1 MTLATKLNSTKAT
14 LTVRAK
20 SAVIAHTKFDNKWAL
35 HKYDNYQKIL
45 LYLMNSVRINT
56 NVSQSDLHNL
66 T

>member
-1 MTLATKLNSTKAT
+1 MRVL
-14 LTVRAK
+14 LTNKAK
-20 SAVIAHTKFDNKWAL
+20 SVVIAHTKFDNKWAF
-35 HKYDNYQKIL
+35 HKYDNYQKRL